1 MSHSK
6 DGETS
11 AGVGWEQSAEHAL
24 GRSSRPLALLAVLSI
39 VLVAGWIIHQ
49 RSIRTSSDLTDGQLV
64 ENWSLDLNQ
73 ATEQELQLIPGLG
86 PKLARAILQRRSE
99 LGDFQCLDQLSEVPG
114 IKEQRVRN
122 LARYLKVSNS
132 VNGSQENPLS
142 E

>member
-1 MSHSK
+1 LSHSK
-6 DGETS
+6 DGEIS
-11 AGVGWEQSAEHAL
+11 AAVGWERSVQHSL
-24 GRSSRPLALLAVLSI
+24 GRSSRALSLLAVLSI
-39 VLVAGWIIHQ
+39 VLVAGWIIYQ
-49 RSIRTSSDLTDGQLV
+49 RSIRSTSDRTDGQLV

-99 LGDFQCLDQLSEVPG
+99 LGAFQSLDQLSEVPG

-132 VNGSQENPLS
+132 LNGSQVNPLS

>member
-1 MSHSK
+1 LSHSK

-11 AGVGWEQSAEHAL
+11 ADVGWERSVQHSL
-24 GRSSRPLALLAVLSI
+24 GRSSRALALLAILSI
-39 VLVAGWIIHQ
+39 VWVAGWIIYQ
-49 RSIRTSSDLTDGQLV
+49 RSIRTTSDLTDGQLV
-64 ENWSLDLNQ
+64 ENWTVDLNH
-73 ATEQELQLIPGLG
+73 ATEQELRLIPGLG

-99 LGDFQCLDQLSEVPG
+99 LGPFQSLDQLSEVPG

-132 VNGSQENPLS
+132 VNGSQVNPLS